1 MQFDLREEFM
11 GLVLKGGF
19 ESNAHVRSVL
29 VSMYSR
35 LNCSDSGYRVF
46 REIPCPDLVIW
57 SAVITVFFEAGK
69 ME

>member
-1 MQFDLREEFM
+1 M

-35 LNCSDSGYRVF
+35 LNCSNSGYRVF
-46 REIPCPDLVIW
+46 REISCPDLVIW
-57 SAVITVFFEAGK
+57 SAVITGFFEAGK
-69 ME
+69 MERGT